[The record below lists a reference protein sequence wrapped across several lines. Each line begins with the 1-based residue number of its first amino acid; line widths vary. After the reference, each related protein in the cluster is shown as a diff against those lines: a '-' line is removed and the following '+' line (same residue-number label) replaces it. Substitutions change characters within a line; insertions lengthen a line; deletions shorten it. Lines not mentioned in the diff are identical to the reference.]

1 MISDGFWRAELGGAS
16 VIGRSLTLDGEG
28 YTIIGVMPAAASLA
42 SWPPMARDLWV
53 PLALTAENRA
63 VRDNHNLAA
72 VARLKPGIGADE
84 ARSQLE
90 VIARRLEQAYPEANA
105 GWGATLMSL
114 QDDIVGDIGSTLVLL
129 LAAVGLVLL
138 IACANVGN
146 LLFTRALGRRKE
158 VAIRAALGAGR
169 RRVLQQLL
177 VESLVLGLAG
187 GVAGLL
193 FAEGAL
199 RAGAA
204 LLADQVP
211 RADEIAVDGTVLLF
225 VLCASILT
233 GILAGVIPALRV
245 GGAPLTEALK
255 EGGRGDGA
263 IGLRTR
269 RLLVVGEVALSVVLL
284 MGAAVMVRSLIAM
297 RTIDAGFEPEGV
309 LTMVVNLPQTRYR
322 TDAQRSQFF
331 ADALARMRTLPGVT
345 AAASIDTVPL
355 TGGSVQPIVL
365 EGRPELLPRDQPT
378 VQVRT
383 SSRDYAKVMQIPILR
398 GRDFV
403 DSDVES
409 LLVSRNAARLLWGDE
424 DPVGKRVTLPL
435 VSKMQ
440 LRTVVGVVG
449 DVKQDDLRESPPA
462 TIYTYSRERPSRGLT
477 LVLRTSVPP
486 MSMVSAATGV
496 IRGLDPEQ
504 PVQNIRTMVDVRDNG
519 LTSERFRALLL
530 ASFAIVALALASVGI
545 YSVLSYIVRGRSREI
560 GIRAAL
566 GAQTSDV
573 LRLVVLEGMTP
584 ALIGIAVGAVAA
596 LAASVGLERL
606 VYGVSAS
613 DPLTLAAVAATLA
626 LVALLASVV
635 PAWRASRLAPLST
648 LRG

>member
-1 MISDGFWRAELGGAS
+1 MFRPDEDAPGARVVVISDGFWRTQMGGAS
-16 VIGRSLTLDGEG
+16 VVGRSLTLDGEG
-28 YTIIGVMPAAASLA
+28 YTIVGVMPATASLA

-63 VRDNHNLAA
+63 VRENHNLAA
-72 VARLKPGIGADE
+72 VARLKPGIRADE

-90 VIARRLEQAYPEANA
+90 VIAKRLEQAYPEANA

-114 QDDIVGDIGSTLVLL
+114 QDDIVGDIGSTLVML

-187 GVAGLL
+187 GAAGLL
-193 FAEGAL
+193 L
-199 RAGAA
+199 RRGRAARRRGAA
-204 LLADQVP
+204 RRSGAARRRDRDRRHACCCSCSARRSSP
-211 RADEIAVDGTVLLF
+211 ASSPAWFRR
-225 VLCASILT
+225 CASART
-233 GILAGVIPALRV
+233 
-245 GGAPLTEALK
+245 PLTEALK

-284 MGAAVMVRSLIAM
+284 MGAAVMVRSLIAI

-383 SSRDYAKVMQIPILR
+383 STPRLR
-398 GRDFV
+398 QGH
-403 DSDVES
+403 
-409 LLVSRNAARLLWGDE
+409 A
-424 DPVGKRVTLPL
+424 DPDRC
-435 VSKMQ
+435 
-440 LRTVVGVVG
+440 
-449 DVKQDDLRESPPA
+449 A
-462 TIYTYSRERPSRGLT
+462 
-477 LVLRTSVPP
+477 
-486 MSMVSAATGV
+486 AATSS
-496 IRGLDPEQ
+496 
-504 PVQNIRTMVDVRDNG
+504 TA
-519 LTSERFRALLL
+519 TSTRC
-530 ASFAIVALALASVGI
+530 
-545 YSVLSYIVRGRSREI
+545 
-560 GIRAAL
+560 
-566 GAQTSDV
+566 
-573 LRLVVLEGMTP
+573 
-584 ALIGIAVGAVAA
+584 
-596 LAASVGLERL
+596 
-606 VYGVSAS
+606 
-613 DPLTLAAVAATLA
+613 
-626 LVALLASVV
+626 
-635 PAWRASRLAPLST
+635 W
-648 LRG
+648 